1 MKQQERALV
10 LRDAAT
16 PKMTPRGLVAV
27 LFRRKRTILL
37 SFAALM
43 IGTVLMIMVL
53 PAQYQSDMTVL
64 IERERFDPVVTSS
77 QSRNSAD
84 NAVPQLARL
93 SEQDVNS
100 EVGLLQ
106 STDLLRKVVLECK
119 LYDRLQWWRV
129 LLLGANTREKKIDMA
144 TNGLQNNLIV
154 NPPNKSNLITI
165 TYSSRDPRNSAD
177 VLNTLGKLYLQK
189 HVEVHRPQ
197 AQYTFFQSEVD
208 QYRKQ
213 LREAQLRVVT
223 FNQQHG
229 LASANTEQTN
239 LLQKMADLDAD
250 LRTTQAGIRDTEQR
264 VSELEVLTK
273 STAPRHTT
281 QVRTLGLLLE
291 QLKSN
296 LDNLQLKRAELLTKY
311 EPTYRAVQDVDQQIA
326 EVRSYISRA
335 EGTPTVEQT
344 TDAAPAYDLVMSEMV
359 KAKSDLAG
367 LRAREAAM
375 VESLKQYKRRALD
388 LGKDG
393 IEQQNLLR
401 EAKLTEDNYS
411 SALRKQEE
419 SRMSEALDRE
429 RIVNVSIAEQA
440 SPAALPMIPI
450 VLELVLGIFA
460 CAALSSAIGFAVD
473 YFDTSL
479 RTPQELQDYLG
490 LPVLAALPEERE
502 MKLLPRV
509 V

>member
-1 MKQQERALV
+1 MWLYHPIPNDQFEVKILNLKRMLKEGDLAEDVRMQPGDMVFGTTKHTFEGEGFCPPQKYLWGHLSPVSRPGDSLRSAKMKQQERALV

-100 EVGLLQ
+100 EVDLLQ

-144 TNGLQNNLIV
+144 INGLQNNLVV

-165 TYSSRDPRNSAD
+165 TYSSRDPRNSVD

-213 LREAQLRVVT
+213 L
-223 FNQQHG
+223 HG
-229 LASANTEQTN
+229 
-239 LLQKMADLDAD
+239 
-250 LRTTQAGIRDTEQR
+250 
-264 VSELEVLTK
+264 
-273 STAPRHTT
+273 
-281 QVRTLGLLLE
+281 
-291 QLKSN
+291 
-296 LDNLQLKRAELLTKY
+296 
-311 EPTYRAVQDVDQQIA
+311 
-326 EVRSYISRA
+326 
-335 EGTPTVEQT
+335 
-344 TDAAPAYDLVMSEMV
+344 
-359 KAKSDLAG
+359 
-367 LRAREAAM
+367 
-375 VESLKQYKRRALD
+375 
-388 LGKDG
+388 
-393 IEQQNLLR
+393 
-401 EAKLTEDNYS
+401 KLS
-411 SALRKQEE
+411 C
-419 SRMSEALDRE
+419 
-429 RIVNVSIAEQA
+429 
-440 SPAALPMIPI
+440 
-450 VLELVLGIFA
+450 GW
-460 CAALSSAIGFAVD
+460 
-473 YFDTSL
+473 
-479 RTPQELQDYLG
+479 
-490 LPVLAALPEERE
+490 
-502 MKLLPRV
+502 
-509 V
+509 